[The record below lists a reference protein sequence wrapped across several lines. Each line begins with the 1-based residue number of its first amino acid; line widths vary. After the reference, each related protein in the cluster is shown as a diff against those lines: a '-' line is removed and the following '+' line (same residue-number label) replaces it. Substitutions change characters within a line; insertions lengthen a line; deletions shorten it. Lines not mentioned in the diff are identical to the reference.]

1 MNAVQFQERLQDLI
15 EEAKKEISSD
25 QLVGIMQFN
34 IFINQYKRLK
44 DVLDLDKRISEGEK
58 RADIARSLGITEG
71 ALKTQVGRR
80 RDEIKTQ
87 QRRLQ

>member
-44 DVLDLDKRISEGEK
+44 DVLDLAEK
-58 RADIARSLGITEG
+58 AEKAFSDQHQGDIYGYA
-71 ALKTQVGRR
+71 
-80 RDEIKTQ
+80 
-87 QRRLQ
+87 